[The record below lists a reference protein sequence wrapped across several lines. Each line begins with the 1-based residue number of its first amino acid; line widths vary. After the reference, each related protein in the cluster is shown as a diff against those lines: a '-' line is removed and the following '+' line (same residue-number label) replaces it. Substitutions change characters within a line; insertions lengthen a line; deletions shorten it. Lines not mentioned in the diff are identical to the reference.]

1 MTEFKMH
8 LVEIFL
14 PVRDNVGKAFGAE
27 KYAAVRQHLTDRF
40 GGMTAF
46 TRAPAQGMTLDG
58 GEIVHDDIVVFEVM
72 TESLDEDWWFDYRR
86 RLEQDFGQDEILI
99 RASTTTLL

>member
-1 MTEFKMH
+1 MH

-14 PVRDNVGKAFGAE
+14 PLSDKVGKRFDAE
-27 KYAAVRQHLTDRF
+27 KYAAVRQLLTDRF

-58 GEIVHDDIVVFEVM
+58 GKIVHDDIVVFEVM
-72 TESLDEDWWFDYRR
+72 TESLDADWWLGYRR

-99 RASTTTLL
+99 RASETTLL